1 MGQSSGKDRPRRTKR
16 TFSEEFKAEAVH
28 LMRRR
33 RAQGI
38 GLNQIARE
46 LDVGPALLWQ
56 WARKL
61 DGQGTGAV
69 GASPG
74 PSGPAGETLEDEV
87 KRLRREVVTLRQ
99 ERDFAKKAAA
109 FFSKESL

>member
-1 MGQSSGKDRPRRTKR
+1 
-16 TFSEEFKAEAVH
+16 
-28 LMRRR
+28 MRRR

-46 LDVGPALLWQ
+46 LDVGPALLWH

-61 DGQGTGAV
+61 DGGGTGV
-69 GASPG
+69 VVEGSHG
-74 PSGPAGETLEDEV
+74 PSGPAGETLEEEV